1 MLHGLDPLLTA
12 DLLHALR
19 AMGHGDT
26 IAIVDANFPAT
37 RYARRLIVTPGTNAS
52 TMLRAILSVLPV
64 DDFIAQPVFTM
75 QVVGAADAVP
85 PAVAELRAIAAAAGV
100 AGDAIGTVARQD
112 FYRATSE
119 AFAVVQ
125 TGDRRLYAN
134 IIVTKGVIRADGKR
148 PLFEKSGAKTF
159 VMLGHGR
166 CRR

>member
-37 RYARRLIVTPGTNAS
+37 SHARRLIVTPGTDAS
-52 TMLRAILSVLPV
+52 AMLRAILSVLPV
-64 DDFIAQPVFTM
+64 DDFIAQPLLTM
-75 QVVGAADAVP
+75 QVVGAADTVP
-85 PAVAELRAIAAAAGV
+85 PAVTELTEIATAAGI
-100 AGDAIGTVARQD
+100 AGSAIGTKERQD
-112 FYRATSE
+112 FYRATSA

-134 IIVTKGVIRADGKR
+134 VIVTKGVIRADTEAAA
-148 PLFEKSGAKTF
+148 L
-159 VMLGHGR
+159 
-166 CRR
+166 

>member
-37 RYARRLIVTPGTNAS
+37 RYARRLIVTPGADAS
-52 TMLRAILSVLPV
+52 AMLRAILSVLPV
-64 DDFIAQPVFTM
+64 DDFIAQPMLTM
-75 QVVGAADAVP
+75 QVVGTADAEP
-85 PAVAELRAIAAAAGV
+85 PAIADLRAIAAAAGV
-100 AGDAIGTVARQD
+100 AGSAMGTTERQD
-112 FYRATSE
+112 FYQATSE

-134 IIVTKGVIRADGKR
+134 IIITKGVIRDDVEAAA
-148 PLFEKSGAKTF
+148 F
-159 VMLGHGR
+159 
-166 CRR
+166 